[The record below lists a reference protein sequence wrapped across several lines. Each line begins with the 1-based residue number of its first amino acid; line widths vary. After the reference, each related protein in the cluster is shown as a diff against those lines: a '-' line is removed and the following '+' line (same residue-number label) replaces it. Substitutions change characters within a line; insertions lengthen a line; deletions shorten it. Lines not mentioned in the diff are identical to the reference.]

1 MRSIAENNRL
11 PCSFEQPSGGFTD
24 TKGRTDGNLWF
35 RVKHD
40 EKPPFEPEGTFPQGV
55 FRDGL
60 FDHHGVVARIPF
72 PVVGE
77 RPERSKDDLVTGGG
91 GNDRN
96 LKFRLLA
103 LGKYP
108 RQPKMETRIF
118 NDVEPG
124 SRVYKTLDLTVE
136 EQRQAQLLKDVEA
149 IRVAAEQG
157 IAEAKAEA
165 PVALAADREASPS
178 LRSGVDIDYADLSRP
193 IPGESEYV
201 ADEKH
206 DVVSRLGTEEWDRA
220 IALVPSDSERTV
232 TDVDREAADR
242 EGTILKQSVI
252 ALADRFGVPL
262 GDAERVLVAEAGPYQ
277 HQNMVRLMEEAVK
290 HPDYNREHHRT
301 YVRHALL
308 DSVVPP
314 DDNTAWQ
321 RFSEDEAR
329 AVGQILEEES
339 VPMPTKDDV
348 SFSMDSKT
356 FRSLTPRERQIW
368 VLRQLK
374 RDVLG
379 RAVDETGTPIL
390 AIDMA
395 EDFLNESYVFNAA
408 SNQFVE
414 AEDLDSSFL
423 EEPVIGQDP
432 GAVKEEK
439 GFREGV
445 LDEFTATEASLPSPV
460 QLQGVYGI
468 DLATG
473 ELKPGYLRY
482 ADNPANRRIGR
493 AGKVYKR
500 GLRLHKNP

>member
-1 MRSIAENNRL
+1 MRSLAENNRL
-11 PCSFEQPSGGFTD
+11 PCSFEKPSGGFTD

-72 PVVGE
+72 PVVGKAQGGDE
-77 RPERSKDDLVTGGG
+77 HLSGGG

-136 EQRQAQLLKDVEA
+136 EQRQAQLLKDIKA
-149 IRVAAEQG
+149 IRSAAEQG
-157 IAEAKAEA
+157 IAEAKIYAPPPPRVEEVAQPVVAAESFAEELPVLDSDGTETEDEYKHEEARGRSAEA
-165 PVALAADREASPS
+165 EQ
-178 LRSGVDIDYADLSRP
+178 
-193 IPGESEYV
+193 
-201 ADEKH
+201 
-206 DVVSRLGTEEWDRA
+206 
-220 IALVPSDSERTV
+220 
-232 TDVDREAADR
+232 
-242 EGTILKQSVI
+242 EGTILKQSVL
-252 ALADRFGVPL
+252 ALADTMGVPL
-262 GDAERVLVAEAGPYQ
+262 GDSESVLIAEASPID
-277 HQNMVRLMEEAVK
+277 HQNMVRLMEGSIDD
-290 HPDYNREHHRT
+290 PNYNRANHRS
-301 YVRHALL
+301 YVRNAILTSVIPPN
-308 DSVVPP
+308 DSS
-314 DDNTAWQ
+314 AWM
-321 RFSEDEAR
+321 RWNEDEAK
-329 AVGQILEEES
+329 ALGQLLEEEDI
-339 VPMPTKDDV
+339 PMPSKEDV
-348 SFSMDSKT
+348 SFSMDSET
-356 FRSLTPRERQIW
+356 FRDLSPEERQIW
-368 VLRQLK
+368 VIRQLK
-374 RDVLG
+374 RDILG
-379 RAVDETGTPIL
+379 RAVDESGTPVL
-390 AIDMA
+390 ATDMA
-395 EDFLNESYVFNAA
+395 EDFLDESFSFDATT
-408 SNQFVE
+408 NQHIE
-414 AEDLDSSFL
+414 AEETFQSQTVL
-423 EEPVIGQDP
+423 PQDP

-445 LDEFTATEASLPSPV
+445 LDEFTGSEAPV

-493 AGKVYKR
+493 AGKVYLR
-500 GLRLHKNP
+500 GLRLHSSRVMKQEPEG